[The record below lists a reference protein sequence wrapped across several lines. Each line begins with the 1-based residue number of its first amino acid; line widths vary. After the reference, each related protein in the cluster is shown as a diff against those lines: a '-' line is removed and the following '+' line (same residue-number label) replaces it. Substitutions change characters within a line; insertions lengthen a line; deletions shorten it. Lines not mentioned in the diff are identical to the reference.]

1 MLAFVLFLPPAFLP
15 EVLSAVLT
23 VSATL
28 TEAVI
33 AVCFQDAFCVLLVL
47 HLLFLLA
54 LQVSVLLLLFP
65 EVFLNL
71 YVLIQI

>member
-1 MLAFVLFLPPAFLP
+1 MLFLLLAFLP

-23 VSATL
+23 DSVTL
-28 TEAVI
+28 AEAVI
-33 AVCFQDAFCVLLVL
+33 VFCFQDAFYVLLVL

-54 LQVSVLLLLFP
+54 LQVSALLLWFP

-71 YVLIQI
+71 YVLVQV